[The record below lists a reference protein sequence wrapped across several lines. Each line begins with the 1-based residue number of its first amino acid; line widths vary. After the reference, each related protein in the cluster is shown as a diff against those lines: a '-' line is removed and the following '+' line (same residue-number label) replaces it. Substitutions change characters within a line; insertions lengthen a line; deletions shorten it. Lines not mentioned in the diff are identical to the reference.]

1 MASTLH
7 RKGLDTAALT
17 FGCLALG
24 ASMQVGAQV
33 GAPAFPTKPI
43 RWVAPFAPGGTSDI
57 VARAVAQRL
66 SATLGQQVVIDN
78 RAGAGGNIAADL
90 VVRAPADG
98 YTLLTGFPGLAIN
111 PSLYAKLTYD
121 PLKDLAPVTL
131 MTSAPLVLVSS
142 PTIPVKTVSE
152 LVALAVAKPGTL
164 NFCSAGNGTSSHL
177 AGELFKSM
185 AKIDI
190 VHVPYKGSVEC
201 MADLMGGRISL
212 MVNPLPEMLPMI
224 KSNKLRGMAVS
235 SLQRAPSVP
244 DLPAVTDAGVK
255 GYEVSTWNGVMV
267 PAGTPAA
274 VIARLNAEVTGLLK
288 GELRKSLEEQALTVI
303 ANTPEEFGAFLRA
316 ETTKWAAVVKA
327 SGARIQ

>member
-1 MASTLH
+1 MDSLMRSTG
-7 RKGLDTAALT
+7 RWSSA
-17 FGCLALG
+17 LALG
-24 ASMQVGAQV
+24 GLVLAVAPMQATAQ
-33 GAPAFPTKPI
+33 AFPSKPI

-66 SATLGQQVVIDN
+66 SATIGQQVVIDN

-131 MTSAPLVLVSS
+131 MTSAPLVLVTS
-142 PTIPVKTVSE
+142 PAIAVKTVKE
-152 LVALAVAKPGTL
+152 LVSLALAQPGTL

-244 DLPAVTDAGVK
+244 DLPTVTDAGVK

-288 GELRKSLEEQALTVI
+288 GELRKQLEDQSLTVI

>member
-1 MASTLH
+1 MDSLMRSTG
-7 RKGLDTAALT
+7 RWSSA
-17 FGCLALG
+17 LALG
-24 ASMQVGAQV
+24 GLVLAVAPMQATAQ
-33 GAPAFPTKPI
+33 AFPSKPI

-66 SATLGQQVVIDN
+66 SATIGQQVVIDN

-131 MTSAPLVLVSS
+131 MTSAPLVLVTS
-142 PTIPVKTVSE
+142 PAIAAKTVKE
-152 LVALAVAKPGTL
+152 LVSLALAQPGTL

-244 DLPAVTDAGVK
+244 ELPAVTDAGVK

-267 PAGTPAA
+267 PTGTPGP
-274 VIARLNAEVTGLLK
+274 VISRLHAEISGLLK
-288 GELRKSLEEQALTVI
+288 GELRKQLEEQALTVI

>member
-1 MASTLH
+1 MRSTG
-7 RKGLDTAALT
+7 RWSSA
-17 FGCLALG
+17 LALG
-24 ASMQVGAQV
+24 GLVLAVAPMQATAQ
-33 GAPAFPTKPI
+33 AFPSKPI

-66 SATLGQQVVIDN
+66 SATIGQQVVIDN

-131 MTSAPLVLVSS
+131 MTSAPLVLVTS
-142 PTIPVKTVSE
+142 PAIAVKTVKE
-152 LVALAVAKPGTL
+152 LVSLALAQPGTL

-244 DLPAVTDAGVK
+244 ELPAVTDAGVK

-267 PAGTPAA
+267 PTGTPGP
-274 VIARLNAEVTGLLK
+274 VISRLHAEISGLLK
-288 GELRKSLEEQALTVI
+288 GELRKQLEEQALTVI

>member
-1 MASTLH
+1 
-7 RKGLDTAALT
+7 
-17 FGCLALG
+17 
-24 ASMQVGAQV
+24 
-33 GAPAFPTKPI
+33 
-43 RWVAPFAPGGTSDI
+43 
-57 VARAVAQRL
+57 
-66 SATLGQQVVIDN
+66 VIDN
-78 RAGAGGNIAADL
+78 RAGAGGNIAADI

-244 DLPAVTDAGVK
+244 DLPTVTDAGVK

-274 VIARLNAEVTGLLK
+274 VIARLNTEVTGLLK
-288 GELRKSLEEQALTVI
+288 GELRKQLEEQSLTVI

>member
-1 MASTLH
+1 MKH
-7 RKGLDTAALT
+7 
-17 FGCLALG
+17 
-24 ASMQVGAQV
+24 ASMIVACALAITGAAQ
-33 GAPAFPTKPI
+33 AQTFPSKPL

-66 SATLGQQVVIDN
+66 SAALGQPVNIEN
-78 RAGAGGNIAADL
+78 RAGAGGNIAADF
-90 VVRAPADG
+90 VARAPADG

-111 PSLYAKLTYD
+111 PSLYAKLSYD

-131 MTSAPLVLVSS
+131 MTSAPLILVVS
-142 PTIPVKTVSE
+142 PTTSAKTVKE
-152 LVALAVAKPGTL
+152 VVALATAQPGTL

-212 MVNPLPEMLPMI
+212 MINPLPEMIPMV
-224 KSNKLRGMAVS
+224 KSGKLRGIAVS
-235 SLQRAPSVP
+235 SLQRSPSMP
-244 DLPAVTDAGVK
+244 DTPPVSESGVK

-274 VIARLNAEVTGLLK
+274 VITRLNGEIVALLK
-288 GELRKSLEEQALTVI
+288 SAELRRSLEEQSLTVI
-303 ANTPEEFGAFLRA
+303 GNTPEEFSAFLRA
-316 ETTKWAAVVKA
+316 ETAKWAEVVKA

>member
-1 MASTLH
+1 MDSTLH
-7 RKGLDTAALT
+7 TTSFWLAT
-17 FGCLALG
+17 LALG
-24 ASMQVGAQV
+24 GVTLVASMSAQ
-33 GAPAFPTKPI
+33 AQAFPAKPI
-43 RWVAPFAPGGTSDI
+43 RWVAPFPPGGTSDI
-57 VARAVAQRL
+57 VARAVAQQL
-66 SATLGQQVVIDN
+66 TTVVGQQVVIDN

-90 VVRAPADG
+90 VARAPADG

-111 PSLYAKLTYD
+111 PSLYAKLSYD
-121 PLKDLAPVTL
+121 PLKGLAPVTL

-142 PTIPVKTVSE
+142 PALPVKTVKE
-152 LVALAVAKPGTL
+152 LVSLALAKPGTL

-185 AKIDI
+185 ARIDI
-190 VHVPYKGSVEC
+190 VHVPYKGAVEC
-201 MADLMGGRISL
+201 MPDLMAGRISL
-212 MVNPLPEMLPMI
+212 MINPLPEMLPLVRAD
-224 KSNKLRGMAVS
+224 KLRGMAVS

-244 DLPAVTDAGVK
+244 DLPTVTDAGVK

-267 PAGTPAA
+267 PAGTPAP
-274 VIARLNAEVTGLLK
+274 IITRLNTEIVALLK
-288 GELRKSLEEQALTVI
+288 GDLRKQLEGQSLTVI

>member
-1 MASTLH
+1 MDSLMRSTG
-7 RKGLDTAALT
+7 RWSSA
-17 FGCLALG
+17 LALG
-24 ASMQVGAQV
+24 GLVLAVAPMQATAQ
-33 GAPAFPTKPI
+33 AFPSKPI

-66 SATLGQQVVIDN
+66 SATIGQQVVIDN

-131 MTSAPLVLVSS
+131 MTSAPLVLVTS
-142 PTIPVKTVSE
+142 PAIAVKTVKE
-152 LVALAVAKPGTL
+152 LVSLALAQPGTL

-244 DLPAVTDAGVK
+244 ELPAVTDAGVK

-267 PAGTPAA
+267 PTGTPGP
-274 VIARLNAEVTGLLK
+274 VISRLHAEISGLLK
-288 GELRKSLEEQALTVI
+288 GELRKQLEEQALTVI

>member
-1 MASTLH
+1 
-7 RKGLDTAALT
+7 
-17 FGCLALG
+17 
-24 ASMQVGAQV
+24 
-33 GAPAFPTKPI
+33 
-43 RWVAPFAPGGTSDI
+43 
-57 VARAVAQRL
+57 
-66 SATLGQQVVIDN
+66 
-78 RAGAGGNIAADL
+78 
-90 VVRAPADG
+90 
-98 YTLLTGFPGLAIN
+98 
-111 PSLYAKLTYD
+111 
-121 PLKDLAPVTL
+121 
-131 MTSAPLVLVSS
+131 
-142 PTIPVKTVSE
+142 
-152 LVALAVAKPGTL
+152 
-164 NFCSAGNGTSSHL
+164 
-177 AGELFKSM
+177 
-185 AKIDI
+185 
-190 VHVPYKGSVEC
+190 

-244 DLPAVTDAGVK
+244 DLPTVTDAGVK

-288 GELRKSLEEQALTVI
+288 GELRKQLEDQSLTVI

>member
-1 MASTLH
+1 MDLTRRNKGCSIST
-7 RKGLDTAALT
+7 
-17 FGCLALG
+17 LALG
-24 ASMQVGAQV
+24 GLALVASMHVHAQ
-33 GAPAFPTKPI
+33 AFPSKPI

-66 SATLGQQVVIDN
+66 STSVGQQVVIDN
-78 RAGAGGNIAADL
+78 RAGAGGNIAADI

-111 PSLYAKLTYD
+111 PSLYAKLSYD

-131 MTSAPLVLVSS
+131 MTSAPLVLVTS
-142 PTIPVKTVSE
+142 PSVPVTTVKE
-152 LVALAVAKPGTL
+152 LVALAQAQPGTL

-212 MVNPLPEMLPMI
+212 MINPLPEMLPLL
-224 KSNKLRGMAVS
+224 KANKLRGMAVS
-235 SLQRAPSVP
+235 SLQRASSVP
-244 DLPAVTDAGVK
+244 DLPAVTDAGIK

-267 PAGTPAA
+267 PAATPAA
-274 VIARLNAEVTGLLK
+274 IIARLNAEIVTLLR
-288 GELRKSLEEQALTVI
+288 GELRKQLEEQSLTVI

>member
-24 ASMQVGAQV
+24 ASMQVAAQG
-33 GAPAFPTKPI
+33 GAPAFPSKPI

-66 SATLGQQVVIDN
+66 SATIGQQVVIDN

-152 LVALAVAKPGTL
+152 LVALAMAKPGTL

-235 SLQRAPSVP
+235 SLPRAP
-244 DLPAVTDAGVK
+244 
-255 GYEVSTWNGVMV
+255 
-267 PAGTPAA
+267 
-274 VIARLNAEVTGLLK
+274 
-288 GELRKSLEEQALTVI
+288 
-303 ANTPEEFGAFLRA
+303 
-316 ETTKWAAVVKA
+316 
-327 SGARIQ
+327 

>member
-1 MASTLH
+1 MHSPRTRLASRT
-7 RKGLDTAALT
+7 LT
-17 FGCLALG
+17 FGLCGLAL
-24 ASMQVGAQV
+24 ACTTL
-33 GAPAFPTKPI
+33 AFGQPFPSKPI
-43 RWVAPFAPGGTSDI
+43 RWVAPFTPGGTSDI

-66 SATLGQQVVIDN
+66 AVVLGQQVVVDN
-78 RAGAGGNIAADL
+78 RAGAGGNIAADF

-131 MTSAPLVLVSS
+131 MTSAPLVLVTS
-142 PTIPVKTVSE
+142 PALTVKTVKD
-152 LVALAVAKPGTL
+152 LLGLAQAQPGTL

-190 VHVPYKGSVEC
+190 VHVPYKGTVEC
-201 MADLMGGRISL
+201 MSDLMSGRIGL
-212 MVNPLPEMLPMI
+212 MINPLPEMLPLVRAN
-224 KSNKLRGMAVS
+224 SLRGLAVS
-235 SLQRAPSVP
+235 SLQRVPSVP
-244 DLPAVTDAGVK
+244 DLPAVTDVGVK

-267 PAGTPAA
+267 PAATPAA
-274 VIARLNAEVTGLLK
+274 IINRLNTEIVALLK
-288 GELRKSLEEQALTVI
+288 GELRKQLEEQSLTVI
-303 ANTPEEFGAFLRA
+303 GNTPDEFGAFLRA
-316 ETTKWAAVVKA
+316 ETVKWAAVVKA

>member
-1 MASTLH
+1 MDSTLH
-7 RKGLDTAALT
+7 TTSFWLAT
-17 FGCLALG
+17 LALG
-24 ASMQVGAQV
+24 GVTLVASMSAQ
-33 GAPAFPTKPI
+33 AQAFPAKPI
-43 RWVAPFAPGGTSDI
+43 RWVAPFPPGGTSDI
-57 VARAVAQRL
+57 VARAVAQQL
-66 SATLGQQVVIDN
+66 TTVVGQQVVIDN

-90 VVRAPADG
+90 VARAPADG

-111 PSLYAKLTYD
+111 PSLYAKLSYD

-142 PTIPVKTVSE
+142 PALPVKTVKE
-152 LVALAVAKPGTL
+152 LVSLALAKPGTL

-185 AKIDI
+185 ARIDI
-190 VHVPYKGSVEC
+190 VHVPYKGAVEC
-201 MADLMGGRISL
+201 MPDLMAGRISL
-212 MVNPLPEMLPMI
+212 MINPLPEMLPLVRAD
-224 KSNKLRGMAVS
+224 KLRGMAVS

-244 DLPAVTDAGVK
+244 DLPTVTDAGVK

-267 PAGTPAA
+267 PAGTPAP
-274 VIARLNAEVTGLLK
+274 IITRLNTEIVALLK
-288 GELRKSLEEQALTVI
+288 GDLRKQLEGQSLTVI

>member
-1 MASTLH
+1 MKLVF
-7 RKGLDTAALT
+7 KLAA
-17 FGCLALG
+17 FALAATCTSPAL
-24 ASMQVGAQV
+24 AQ
-33 GAPAFPTKPI
+33 AYPAKPV

-66 SATLGQQVVIDN
+66 SNTLGQQVLIEN
-78 RAGAGGNIAADL
+78 RPGAGGNIAADL
-90 VVRAPADG
+90 VARSPADG

-111 PSLYAKLTYD
+111 PSLYAKLSYE
-121 PLKDLAPVTL
+121 PLRDLAPVTL
-131 MTSAPLVLVSS
+131 MTSAPLVLVVS
-142 PTIPVKTVSE
+142 PTLAAKTVKEVVSE
-152 LVALAVAKPGTL
+152 AMAQPGKL

-201 MADLMGGRISL
+201 MTDLTAGRINL
-212 MVNPLPEMLPMI
+212 MINPLPEMIPLV
-224 KSNKLRGMAVS
+224 KAGKLRGIAVS
-235 SLQRAPSVP
+235 SLQRSPSMP
-244 DLPAVTDAGVK
+244 ELPPVHETGVR

-274 VIARLNAEVTGLLK
+274 IIAKLNAEVVALLRSA
-288 GELRKSLEEQALTVI
+288 ELRKQLEDQALTVI
-303 ANTPEEFGAFLRA
+303 GNSPEEFGNFLRA
-316 ETTKWAAVVKA
+316 ETNKWAEVVRA